1 MDETIYDDFNTH
13 LHSNINDYINYESD
27 STEKENEANN
37 DSDNSQKDE
46 HINDNNNVNNINN
59 NDNINKINNNND
71 NINKINNNNDNI
83 NNINNDNI
91 NNINN
96 NNISRNKKNKK
107 KNDNDDYKNL
117 KNDNDIKHAVKIA
130 VQVLLNN
137 QPFPVKRDD
146 LFYTISIYVPSCNSS
161 IKRKVILKLLR
172 KYLNNVLALKLLTLC
187 SKTKTEY
194 SLAQNIFYKQHNDLL
209 LSNIDHTIR
218 GFLIF
223 LIPFFNVFH
232 NKLPLN
238 YLLYQLN
245 MAGHKT
251 LKTKE
256 DIIKILTTP
265 TLHSNIV
272 YNNISSNDINEPL
285 DFIIYAKKL
294 SYIEFN
300 NEQYDENSLD
310 GFYII
315 PTLRFQYEINMK
327 AYINQL
333 MNLPH
338 KKYQLKDMYVL
349 FDEKYFVDI
358 NYDNL

>member
-13 LHSNINDYINYESD
+13 LHSNINDYINYESYSSD
-27 STEKENEANN
+27 KENEANN

-46 HINDNNNVNNINN
+46 QINDIN
-59 NDNINKINNNND
+59 
-71 NINKINNNNDNI
+71 
-83 NNINNDNI
+83 NNINNDNSINNI

-96 NNISRNKKNKK
+96 NNNSINNINNNNNNDDDNNISRNKKKK
-107 KNDNDDYKNL
+107 KKSDEDYKNL
-117 KNDNDIKHAVKIA
+117 KNDNDIKLAVKIA

-137 QPFPVKRDD
+137 QPFPVKRED
-146 LFYTISIYVPSCNSS
+146 LFYTISIYVPSCNSN
-161 IKRKVILKLLR
+161 IKRKVIIKVLR
-172 KYLNNVLALKLLTLC
+172 KHLNNVLALKLLTLS

-194 SLAQNIFYKQHNDLL
+194 SLSQNIFYKQHNDLL

-218 GFLIF
+218 GFLIY

-245 MAGHKT
+245 MAGYKT

-256 DIIKILTTP
+256 DIIKIITTP

-285 DFIIYAKKL
+285 DLIIYAKKL
-294 SYIEFN
+294 SYIEFS
-300 NEQYDENSLD
+300 NEQYDENSID

-333 MNLPH
+333 MNMPH

>member
-13 LHSNINDYINYESD
+13 LHSNINDYINYESYSSD
-27 STEKENEANN
+27 KENEANN

-46 HINDNNNVNNINN
+46 QINDIN
-59 NDNINKINNNND
+59 NDNSIN
-71 NINKINNNNDNI
+71 
-83 NNINNDNI
+83 NI

-96 NNISRNKKNKK
+96 NNNSINNINNNNNNNDDDNNISRNKKKK
-107 KNDNDDYKNL
+107 KKSDEDYKNL
-117 KNDNDIKHAVKIA
+117 KNDNDIKLAVKIA

-137 QPFPVKRDD
+137 QPFPVKRED
-146 LFYTISIYVPSCNSS
+146 LFYTISIYVPSCNSN
-161 IKRKVILKLLR
+161 IKRKVIIKVLR
-172 KYLNNVLALKLLTLC
+172 KHLNNVLALKLLTLS

-194 SLAQNIFYKQHNDLL
+194 SLSQNIFYKQHNDLL

-218 GFLIF
+218 GFLIY

-245 MAGHKT
+245 MAGYKT

-256 DIIKILTTP
+256 DIIKIITTP

-285 DFIIYAKKL
+285 DLIIYAKKL
-294 SYIEFN
+294 SYIEFS
-300 NEQYDENSLD
+300 NEQYDENSID

-315 PTLRFQYEINMK
+315 PTIRFQYEINMK

-333 MNLPH
+333 MNMPH

>member
-1 MDETIYDDFNTH
+1 MDETTYDDFNAH
-13 LHSNINDYINYESD
+13 LHSNINDYMNYESD
-27 STEKENEANN
+27 SKEKENEANN
-37 DSDNSQKDE
+37 DSENSQKEED
-46 HINDNNNVNNINN
+46 INDNDNVNNINN
-59 NDNINKINNNND
+59 NIENNINNNND
-71 NINKINNNNDNI
+71 N
-83 NNINNDNI
+83 
-91 NNINN
+91 NN
-96 NNISRNKKNKK
+96 NNISKNKKNKK
-107 KNDNDDYKNL
+107 KNDDDDNYKKL
-117 KNDNDIKHAVKIA
+117 KNDDDIKLAVKIA
-130 VQVLLNN
+130 IQVLLNN
-137 QPFPVKRDD
+137 QPFPIKRDD
-146 LFYTISIYVPSCNSS
+146 LFYTISIYVPSCNTS
-161 IKRKVILKLLR
+161 IKRKVILRLL
-172 KYLNNVLALKLLTLC
+172 KKQLNNVLALNLLTLS

-194 SLAQNIFYKQHNDLL
+194 SLSQNIFYKEHNDLL

-245 MAGHKT
+245 MAGHNT

-256 DIIKILTTP
+256 DIIKIITTP

-272 YNNISSNDINEPL
+272 YTNISNNDINDPIDL
-285 DFIIYAKKL
+285 IIYAKKL

-300 NEQYDENSLD
+300 NEQYDENSID

-333 MNLPH
+333 MNMPH
-338 KKYQLKDMYVL
+338 KKFQLKDMYVL

-358 NYDNL
+358 NFDNL

>member
-1 MDETIYDDFNTH
+1 MDETTYDDFNTH

-27 STEKENEANN
+27 SREKENDANN
-37 DSDNSQKDE
+37 DSENSQKEED
-46 HINDNNNVNNINN
+46 INDNDNVNNINN
-59 NDNINKINNNND
+59 NIE
-71 NINKINNNNDNI
+71 
-83 NNINNDNI
+83 

-96 NNISRNKKNKK
+96 NNNNNISKNKKNKK
-107 KNDNDDYKNL
+107 KNDDDDNYKKL
-117 KNDNDIKHAVKIA
+117 KNDDDIKLAVKIA
-130 VQVLLNN
+130 IQVLLNN
-137 QPFPVKRDD
+137 QPFPIKRDD
-146 LFYTISIYVPSCNSS
+146 LFYTISIYVPSCNTS
-161 IKRKVILKLLR
+161 IKRKVILRLL
-172 KYLNNVLALKLLTLC
+172 KKQLNNVLALNLLTLS

-194 SLAQNIFYKQHNDLL
+194 SLSQNIFYKQHNDLL
-209 LSNIDHTIR
+209 LSNMDHTIR

-245 MAGHKT
+245 MAGHNT

-256 DIIKILTTP
+256 DIIKIITTP

-272 YNNISSNDINEPL
+272 YTNISNNDINDPIDL
-285 DFIIYAKKL
+285 IIYAKKL

-333 MNLPH
+333 MNMPH
-338 KKYQLKDMYVL
+338 KKFQLKDMYVL

-358 NYDNL
+358 NFDNL

>member
-1 MDETIYDDFNTH
+1 MDETTYDDFNTH

-27 STEKENEANN
+27 SREKENDANN
-37 DSDNSQKDE
+37 DSENSQKEED
-46 HINDNNNVNNINN
+46 INDNDNVNNINN
-59 NDNINKINNNND
+59 NIENNINNNND
-71 NINKINNNNDNI
+71 N
-83 NNINNDNI
+83 
-91 NNINN
+91 
-96 NNISRNKKNKK
+96 NISKNKKNKK
-107 KNDNDDYKNL
+107 KNDDDDNYNKL
-117 KNDNDIKHAVKIA
+117 KNDDDIKLAVKIA
-130 VQVLLNN
+130 IQVLLNN
-137 QPFPVKRDD
+137 QPFPIKRDD
-146 LFYTISIYVPSCNSS
+146 LFYTISIYVPSCNTS
-161 IKRKVILKLLR
+161 IKRKVILRLL
-172 KYLNNVLALKLLTLC
+172 KKQLNNVLALNLLTLS

-194 SLAQNIFYKQHNDLL
+194 SLSQNIFYKQHNDLL
-209 LSNIDHTIR
+209 LSNMDHTIR

-245 MAGHKT
+245 MAGHNT

-256 DIIKILTTP
+256 DIIKIITTP

-272 YNNISSNDINEPL
+272 YTNISNNDINDPIDL
-285 DFIIYAKKL
+285 IIYAKKL

-333 MNLPH
+333 MNMPH
-338 KKYQLKDMYVL
+338 KKFQLKDMYVL

-358 NYDNL
+358 NFDNL